1 MDIKKYFI
9 SIGIAAAIS
18 LALTCIFALISAIS
32 WIVLWAVLV
41 FLLVP
46 LGFRVIDFWKE
57 HQCYDLDSF
66 FTELS
71 LEIKKRQKEPPKHS
85 NIEW

>member
-18 LALTCIFALISAIS
+18 LALTCVFALISAIS

-57 HQCYDLDSF
+57 HSCYDLDSF

-71 LEIKKRQKEPPKHS
+71 LEIKKRQKETPKHS